1 MYISINSIIF
11 YFALLYNT
19 ILLLKLSLLWPVKS
33 ILVSFYVTVT
43 YSHYCI
49 IVMIFFKTSL

>member
-11 YFALLYNT
+11 YFGLLYNT
-19 ILLLKLSLLWPVKS
+19 ILLLKLSLLWPLKS

>member
-11 YFALLYNT
+11 YFGLLYNT